1 MENELTDVSGG
12 IKILGMSSSNDG
24 PDFKPVENST
34 PEPTNTESTSTEED
48 KDTPAD
54 TKPTDTPSEPA
65 SDDIS
70 DGNEDYEPEDI
81 SLDESQVGDLL
92 SDLSGGKITSIKDLN
107 ALVEKAQQVESAPK
121 FTNPHQQ
128 KVFEFLSKYPG
139 SDFSQ
144 GLSDFAKLQ
153 SLDISSMD
161 NKSALKELQIME
173 SMKKGLSK
181 EKAEALFEYNFA
193 KKYESEGDIG
203 EILLESDAADA
214 KAKLQEL
221 QKDALLPAVDTN
233 VKSEDKAYEQERAT
247 FLSEVEKNFN
257 NEQGQFKELKLSFSD
272 NKDEDLNFEVS
283 DPKTVRSAVEDFGN
297 FFQSRYISDKG
308 YDIDRLKIDVA
319 ILSNLENFTQKVFD
333 HGANV
338 GKERGMRERTNT
350 PITREAPSNAPQGKQ
365 KTLGEA
371 ILGGTFTHT
380 N

>member
-1 MENELTDVSGG
+1 
-12 IKILGMSSSNDG
+12 MSTSNDE
-24 PDFKPVENST
+24 PDFKPVENAT
-34 PEPTNTESTSTEED
+34 PEPTNTEKPSTDED

-54 TKPTDTPSEPA
+54 DAKSAETTEEPA
-65 SDDIS
+65 SNDVSDD
-70 DGNEDYEPEDI
+70 NEDYDQDDI

-92 SDLSGGKITSIKDLN
+92 SGLSGGKITSIKDLN
-107 ALVEKAQQVESAPK
+107 ALVEKAQQAESTPK
-121 FTNPHQQ
+121 FTNPQQQ

-181 EKAEALFEYNFA
+181 EKAEALFEHNFA

-272 NKDEDLNFEVS
+272 NKDEDLTFEIS
-283 DPKTVRSAVEDFGN
+283 DPKSVRSGVEDFGN

-319 ILSNLENFTQKVFD
+319 VLSNLENILQTVFE
-333 HGANV
+333 HGANA
-338 GKERGMRERTNT
+338 GKERGIRERTNT

-365 KTLGEA
+365 KTLADA
-371 ILGGTFTHT
+371 ILGGSITHT